1 MGKATKLGEM
11 LFEAGLIDKFQLESG
26 LSYQRNVG
34 GRLGSALVKLGYI
47 AEETILQFL
56 DEQGNIQRIDLQH
69 LQIPPDALT
78 AIPVSKLYENMVVP
92 IEWQTQGR
100 SRVLVVA
107 MTDPTNLRLI
117 EYLQAI
123 IGGQIQ
129 AVIAPE
135 AEIESTL
142 NRHYPLDWGDLEPVP
157 PAAITISDEY
167 STLPGRKIL
176 KLDKNKNRLD
186 RLVDLLVE
194 KGVLDQGDLDQLK

>member
-1 MGKATKLGEM
+1 MGKSTKLGEM

-56 DEQGNIQRIDLQH
+56 DEQGNIQRIDLQN

-78 AIPVSKLYENMVVP
+78 VIPVSKLYENMVVP

-123 IGGQIQ
+123 VGGQIQ

-176 KLDKNKNRLD
+176 KVDKSKNRLD

-194 KGVLDQGDLDQLK
+194 KGVLEQGDLDQLK